1 MEGTD
6 DGAAR
11 QRESEALVEERR
23 DLAERDPELFVERHG
38 KRERLRPEL
47 DRRGAERVGG
57 LPGMT
62 ALHPTVALGAA
73 ADVHPEAA
81 HDGTDDREILLV
93 LIGDAL
99 GLDPA
104 PTRRTARRERRLVG
118 LVDHRRHGALAVPPM
133 GRPTFSPRPL
143 RVRRGG
149 ALRERGR
156 LSRPGAPRGLQIVF
170 QPFILA
176 AQPIA
181 LAFQLGALT
190 FHACQFVTQA
200 RIVPAR
206 ARQFVAQGVIDRRG
220 TVRTIGHPPF
230 MPVLRISYKYGI
242 LDRSATRR

>member
-1 MEGTD
+1 
-6 DGAAR
+6 
-11 QRESEALVEERR
+11 
-23 DLAERDPELFVERHG
+23 
-38 KRERLRPEL
+38 
-47 DRRGAERVGG
+47 
-57 LPGMT
+57 MT
-62 ALHPTVALGAA
+62 ALDSTVALGAA

-133 GRPTFSPRPL
+133 GGPTFPPRPF

-200 RIVPAR
+200 RIVPAS

-220 TVRTIGHPPF
+220 TVRTIGHAPF